1 MNCYFSSFFM
11 DHGNNNEAK
20 SLSSNLFPYF
30 HIPRTTDSNVDLN
43 TLTTEGIYTIQSGY
57 NNGPATNNCLLLVI
71 MHVGTPFQLWMSD
84 NEFNMYKRCSSQ
96 DGRFTGT
103 WTKLF

>member
-1 MNCYFSSFFM
+1 M
-11 DHGNNNEAK
+11 
-20 SLSSNLFPYF
+20 FPYF
-30 HIPRTTDSNVDLN
+30 HIPSTTDNVDLN